1 MRFRMEAWAAACALL
16 LVTGQAL
23 AIGTP
28 AGTTITSQA
37 TANYQDAN
45 GNPLSSLSNIVNVTV
60 SQVGAVSAGADN
72 AANVSPGDVHYY
84 PHVVTNAGNGSDVID
99 LTAASGNGWTVTL
112 YRDVNGNGIY
122 DSGTDTVLT
131 DSDTDGTPDSG
142 SLAADGT
149 MAILVA
155 VTVPSNAA
163 DALVDVVTVT
173 GTSSFNTGVSDSA
186 TDTSTVA
193 APVLTVVKSVG
204 PAGPQAPGATLT
216 YTMVVTNGGSGNATS
231 VVLTDPIPTNT
242 TYVGSSIVQ
251 DGTGRSDGA
260 DADSADYNISN
271 PGKVTVN
278 IGTLAPGGSTTLSFQ
293 VTIN

>member
-1 MRFRMEAWAAACALL
+1 MKFRMEAWVAACALL

-28 AGTTITSQA
+28 AGTAITSQA

-45 GNPLSSLSNIVNVTV
+45 GNALSSLSNIITVTV
-60 SQVGAVSAGADN
+60 SQVASVSVGTDN
-72 AANVSPGDVHYY
+72 AATVAPGDVRYY
-84 PHVVTNAGNGSDVID
+84 PHVITNAGNGSDVID
-99 LTAASGNGWTVTL
+99 LTAASGHGWAVAL
-112 YRDVNGNGIY
+112 FRDVNGNGTFDGGDIAL
-122 DSGTDTVLT
+122 S

-142 SLAADGT
+142 TLAADGT
-149 MAILVA
+149 MRILVR
-155 VTVPSNAA
+155 VTVPTNAT
-163 DALVDVVTVT
+163 DALVDAVTLT
-173 GTSSFNTGVSDSA
+173 GTSSFNTSVSDLA
-186 TDTSTVA
+186 IDTSTVA
-193 APVLTVVKSVG
+193 APVLAVVKSVG

-251 DGTGRSDGA
+251 DGTGRTDGA
-260 DADSADYNISN
+260 DADSADYNASN